1 MTSHELR
8 EWLPTFEKMGY
19 MESSR
24 FCVTQEKGGI
34 LGQIC
39 MMSFMLQYHD
49 L

>member
-8 EWLPTFEKMGY
+8 EWLPTFEKMGIHGKQPFH
-19 MESSR
+19 R
-24 FCVTQEKGGI
+24 RKGGF

-39 MMSFMLQYHD
+39 MMSFMLQYRD